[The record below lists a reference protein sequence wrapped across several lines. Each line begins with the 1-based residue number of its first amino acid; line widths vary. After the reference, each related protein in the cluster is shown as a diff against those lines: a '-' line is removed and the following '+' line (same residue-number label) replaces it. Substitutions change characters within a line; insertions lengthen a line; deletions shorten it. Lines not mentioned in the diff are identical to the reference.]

1 MGRARSAIPGII
13 AVLGAF
19 FDDSGTHP
27 DSPVVAIGGLL
38 GTEAQWD
45 EFAPRWDALVK
56 EPLPGKP
63 PIKKF
68 GLSKLRGG
76 YEQFRD
82 YGRVER
88 DQINTRF
95 KNIILDVGLVTLAAA
110 VDRHAWNE
118 LIIGPLKNE
127 FGDSEEYCFVKCVDS
142 TIATIRARKPGEQ
155 VYFFFDQG
163 RRPQLELWGRLYL
176 AQSERY
182 PEIAGI
188 SFAPVTEVVALQG
201 ADLIATETYQFAQ
214 AWLKD
219 RENPQAH
226 PQFQDFIYRDLSGG
240 AILAREHIEEM
251 IARFHEKKRATS

>member
-1 MGRARSAIPGII
+1 MGRVPSSVPGII
-13 AVLGAF
+13 GVLGAF

-27 DSPVVAIGGLL
+27 TSPVVAIGGLL

-45 EFAPRWDALVK
+45 AFAPRWDALVN

-82 YGRVER
+82 YGREER
-88 DQINTRF
+88 DQINARF
-95 KNIILDVGLVTLAAA
+95 KQIILDVGLVTLAAA
-110 VDRHAWNE
+110 VDRQAWNE
-118 LIIGPLKNE
+118 LITGTLEDE
-127 FGDSEEYCFVKCVDS
+127 FGKPEEYCFVKCVDS
-142 TIATIRARKPGEQ
+142 VLSTIRLRKPHEK
-155 VYFFFDQG
+155 VHFFFD
-163 RRPQLELWGRLYL
+163 RQLRHQFQQWADLYL
-176 AQSERY
+176 AQSDKY
-182 PEIAGI
+182 PEIDGI
-188 SFAPVTEVVALQG
+188 SFAPVTDVVALQG

-219 RENPQAH
+219 RENPRAH

-240 AILAREHIEEM
+240 AILAREHIEGM
-251 IARFHEKKRATS
+251 IAALHERKRTIS